1 MSSSFYTLEIEKSLN
16 IQPKEIY
23 KSRDYLLIYENQSDI
38 EQIEINRNFFD
49 KINLGF
55 GGVVVS
61 SKGDHV
67 DFVSRYFHSTGNYF
81 RRSSNRF
88 FTLFIDSILRPPF
101 LRKIK

>member
-1 MSSSFYTLEIEKSLN
+1 MSGKLIVEIIDDFYFLDFPSRKAMSSSLPLEIEKSLN

-49 KINLGF
+49 KINLGY

-61 SKGDHV
+61 SKGDYV
-67 DFVSRYFHSTGNYF
+67 DFVSR
-81 RRSSNRF
+81 F
-88 FTLFIDSILRPPF
+88 FTPQQLF
-101 LRKIK
+101 